1 MSKSTKSKS
10 KYSWAFLLILLG
22 ACLLRLLTAWGKTFW
37 FDEAISWS
45 FARESIP
52 KMVSATLADNHPPL
66 YYFLLHFWLKFDQA
80 EFFLRLPSLVFGLVS
95 IFLVYQ
101 IAKELFSKKIALIAM
116 LIFSLS
122 PLQVYFSAETRM
134 YSLWVM
140 LILVTFHCFLKI
152 CQKPQKPQPIYFL
165 LFTIFNLLSFYTHYF
180 SLFFLLALN
189 CFLALKR
196 KKYPKQL
203 IALAITQA
211 GIFLLFTPWL
221 IIFFRNAHP
230 QPWGPPLIFSVPA
243 TFLSFALGGVGAVT
257 LKTFFSP
264 STSLI
269 IKIIFLAL
277 SVLLALSFLVGLFS
291 QEKKSKKLLLLLIIF
306 LPVLLV
312 GTISLVKPIYSPRAF
327 VAFSFAFYLLAA
339 QGLEKL
345 SKQFN
350 FWPKILVL
358 GLLVL
363 TVLIQN
369 FYPPFKP
376 QTLKQAVQLI
386 KENSPM
392 PVMIIHTDILTFYPF
407 DFYFGN
413 QAKQYLIYPST
424 LTKKTTDIVGGTPVL
439 LSEVTQK
446 DKPFLSV
453 TFAWDEKTWRFKEK
467 QSQLKKDFN
476 YRLLNTINDLE
487 IFYYEPK

>member
-1 MSKSTKSKS
+1 MSKSTKSSNKS
-10 KYSWAFLLILLG
+10 NLFFLLILLG
-22 ACLLRLLTAWGKTFW
+22 ACILRLLSAWEKTFW
-37 FDEAISWS
+37 LDEAWSWS
-45 FARESIP
+45 LAKQDIRQMLI
-52 KMVSATLADNHPPL
+52 ATAGDNQPPL
-66 YYFLLHFWLKFDQA
+66 YYVLLHFWLKA
-80 EFFLRLPSLVFGLVS
+80 SSSEFFLRLPSLFFGLAAIL
-95 IFLVYQ
+95 IFY
-101 IAKELFSKKIALIAM
+101 KIARELLTKNAA
-116 LIFSLS
+116 LTATTIFALS
-122 PLQVYFSAETRM
+122 PLQIYFSGETRM
-134 YSLWVM
+134 YSLWA
-140 LILVTFHCFLKI
+140 LFSLLSFYSFLKI
-152 CQKPQKPQPIYFL
+152 CQKPQLVYYL
-165 LFTIFNLLSFYTHYF
+165 LFTFSSLLSLYTHYF

-189 CFLALKR
+189 CFLVLKR

-376 QTLKQAVQLI
+376 QTLKQAVQFI
-386 KENSPM
+386 KENFPTHM
-392 PVMIIHTDILTFYPF
+392 LIIHTDILTFYPF